1 MEIYLVGGAVRD
13 QLLGLPVKEK
23 DWVVTGS
30 TPAEMLKKGY
40 RQVGKDF
47 PVFLHPETNE
57 EYALARMERKV
68 GKGYTGFDFDA
79 SAKVTLEED
88 LLRRDLT
95 INAIA
100 QTLKGDYVDP
110 FHGQEDLQ
118 KKILRHVSPAFVEDP
133 VRILRIARFSA
144 RFVSLGFNIAPET
157 LAFMREMVKS
167 GEVNALVAER
177 VWKELER
184 ALAEKNPEQFFQ
196 VLQECGALAVLFPE
210 IDDKHILLL
219 KKTAAVT
226 KDVEIRFS
234 ALMFN
239 LNPDQKNFRFPT
251 LKFKPNP
258 DHIIQFCQKYRVGN
272 DFRDLA
278 LLVSG
283 HYQDAVNA
291 KNLSAEKL
299 LNLFQTTDAF
309 RRGDRF
315 EKWFAASQALA
326 TAREEQFPTEW
337 LQQIYEAIKK
347 TEFTTENH
355 PHLKGK
361 EIGDFISQQRLA
373 AIKKFAQK

>member
-79 SAKVTLEED
+79 SEKVTLEED

-100 QTLKGDYVDP
+100 QTVDGKQYVDP
-110 FHGQEDLQ
+110 FHGREDLQ
-118 KKILRHVSPAFVEDP
+118 KKILRHVSPAFIEDP

-144 RFVSLGFNIAPET
+144 RFVSLGFGIAPET
-157 LAFMREMVKS
+157 LAFMQEMVKS

-196 VLQECGALAVLFPE
+196 VLGDCNALTVLFPE
-210 IDDKHILLL
+210 IENKHISLL
-219 KKTAAVT
+219 KKTATVT
-226 KDVEIRFS
+226 DDVEIRFT
-234 ALMFN
+234 ALMFY
-239 LNPDQKNFRFPT
+239 LTPEQIK
-251 LKFKPNP
+251 K
-258 DHIIQFCQKYRVGN
+258 FCQEYRVGN
-272 DFRDLA
+272 NFRDLA
-278 LLVSG
+278 LLVAR

-291 KNLSAEKL
+291 KNLPAEKL

-315 EKWFAASQALA
+315 EKWFAACQSLA
-326 TAREEQFPTEW
+326 TALEDNLPADW
-337 LQQIYEAIKK
+337 LQEIYEAIKK
-347 TEFTTENH
+347 TDFAAENY

-373 AIKKFAQK
+373 AIRNFVQK